1 MKTPSVARLGHVG
14 LHVQDLERA
23 KAFYRDI
30 IGLTVTDED
39 PERGMVFMSA
49 RPEEEHHELL
59 LCRGRNVDNEAKV
72 VQQISFRCN
81 SFEDVLGF
89 YRRFKENNVKFD
101 MILSHGNAV
110 GVYIFDPEG
119 NRIETYWNT
128 GLRAK
133 QPYGEMIDLEKPPAE
148 LLRHRSTSPSTVI
161 RGLWV
166 SEGRA
171 YRNRKRATAAHN
183 GAGSAR
189 DISRPF

>member
-59 LCRGRNVDNEAKV
+59 LCRGRNVDDKAKV

-110 GVYIFDPEG
+110 GVYVFDPEG

-128 GLRAK
+128 GLKAK
-133 QPYGEMIDLEKPPAE
+133 QPYGEIIDLEKPPME
-148 LLRHRSTSPSTVI
+148 LLRHIGEHVAKYGDSGFVGI
-161 RGLWV
+161 RGPSV
-166 SEGRA
+166 PEPQ
-171 YRNRKRATAAHN
+171 K
-183 GAGSAR
+183 
-189 DISRPF
+189 